1 MRRSKRPQRCS
12 ALWERES
19 GVKPKPKRRLPQRR
33 AGLVESLSTVAA
45 NSPRRIRAVPGDG
58 GRYRVRVRRTK
69 ELADRRSAARFV
81 DAVHRKQRQHGGAR
95 PIAHGLGGVI
105 HGRAGLPAV
114 RSKVP
119 RGPAERAW
127 HHRCPRRVV
136 RSTRWFEDNAR
147 PREVMPKR
155 RSDPPKKAA
164 AGLTRR
170 ATPRTRAETTQKSR
184 NPLPDC
190 ELESPAPRRKS
201 TMLVQG
207 GTLTQSLLGLSAT
220 RSPLRSSGWSRLAD
234 TDRATGRERVNC
246 RRETGVRSLLA
257 PVYLAACRAC
267 WG

>member
-33 AGLVESLSTVAA
+33 AGLVESLSTVAG

-95 PIAHGLGGVI
+95 PIAHGLGGVV

-127 HHRCPRRVV
+127 PHRCPRRVV

-155 RSDPPKKAA
+155 RRDPPKKAA
-164 AGLTRR
+164 AGPLPEDRSRARWARR
-170 ATPRTRAETTQKSR
+170 RKKSR
-184 NPLPDC
+184 NPLPDFD
-190 ELESPAPRRKS
+190 LENPWPAKESNHARP
-201 TMLVQG
+201 
-207 GTLTQSLLGLSAT
+207 
-220 RSPLRSSGWSRLAD
+220 
-234 TDRATGRERVNC
+234 GRD
-246 RRETGVRSLLA
+246 A
-257 PVYLAACRAC
+257 YP
-267 WG
+267 